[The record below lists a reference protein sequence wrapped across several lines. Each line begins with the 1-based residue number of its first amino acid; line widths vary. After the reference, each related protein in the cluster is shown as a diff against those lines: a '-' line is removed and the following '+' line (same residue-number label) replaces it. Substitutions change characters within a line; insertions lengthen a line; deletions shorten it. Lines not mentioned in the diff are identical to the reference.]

1 MTIIGIDPGLRSTG
15 WGIIRI
21 NGNQLMWL
29 ADGMIRPDP
38 KASDDQ
44 RLLRIETELTG
55 LLNTHQPDQ
64 AYIEEIFVAKN
75 PASAL
80 KLGMARGAALV
91 ALARSGL
98 SVNTIAAR
106 RVKQNI
112 TGSGRADKGQ
122 VTAMVSR
129 LLNITP
135 SGEDA
140 ADALAIAIAALNDQ
154 NSVGH
159 HQGGQT
165 ASNSASNTAS
175 NTASPPSGASG
186 LEAAIQKALEKENR
200 S

>member
-44 RLLRIETELTG
+44 RLLHIETELTG

-154 NSVGH
+154 NSVDH
-159 HQGGQT
+159 HQGDQT
-165 ASNSASNTAS
+165 ASNTVSS
-175 NTASPPSGASG
+175 PSGASG

>member
-44 RLLRIETELTG
+44 RLLHIETELTG

-159 HQGGQT
+159 HSGGQT
-165 ASNSASNTAS
+165 ASNTATDTAS
-175 NTASPPSGASG
+175 SPSGASG

>member
-1 MTIIGIDPGLRSTG
+1 MTIPSIRIPSAIILGIDPGLRSTG
-15 WGIIRI
+15 WGVIHID
-21 NGNQLMWL
+21 GHKLTWL

-44 RLLRIETELTG
+44 RLLHIETEMTELIK
-55 LLNTHQPDQ
+55 THQPDQ

-91 ALARSGL
+91 AVARSGIPL
-98 SVNTIAAR
+98 KTISAR

-112 TGSGRADKGQ
+112 TGSGRADKAQ
-122 VTAMVSR
+122 ITAMVSR

-154 NSVGH
+154 N
-159 HQGGQT
+159 GGSQNQQA
-165 ASNSASNTAS
+165 ASSPSAAS
-175 NTASPPSGASG
+175 GTG

>member
-44 RLLRIETELTG
+44 RLLHIETELIG

-80 KLGMARGAALV
+80 KLGMARGVALV
-91 ALARSGL
+91 ALAQSGL
-98 SVNTIAAR
+98 TVNTIAAR

-154 NSVGH
+154 NSVD
-159 HQGGQT
+159 HQQGDQT
-165 ASNSASNTAS
+165 ALKTAMDTAS
-175 NTASPPSGASG
+175 SPSGASG